1 MIGKHFFVVGVLSC
15 VFVSGPASA
24 EEIIEVT
31 SCDPFEAEVGSG
43 AEMVCVGMED
53 WLSDTGQPEDD
64 PFDGPEGD
72 EYSKGPKK
80 KTKTKTKK
88 SGGGGNPNPGK
99 EEAQRKARCKAC
111 KTASSQCKQGAQ
123 AEELRCETNA
133 RGTAA
138 WRCNINK
145 QQGPG
150 KTPWGCNTNQLYE
163 GLCNT
168 AEPPWNDRD
177 KWEPG
182 GENTQYYCE
191 QSWAVS
197 HPNGSISS
205 EEKLDLSVL
214 FKGVGASSSTTVKST
229 YELQGKNG
237 WQNSCTAAGDA
248 LQDGCDDAAT
258 KCFDENDCSAAERK

>member
-1 MIGKHFFVVGVLSC
+1 MIGRHFFLVGVLC
-15 VFVSGPASA
+15 CALVPGASA

-31 SCDPFEAEVGSG
+31 SCDPFDTQVGDG
-43 AEMVCVGMED
+43 AEMVCVPPPD
-53 WLSDTGQPEDD
+53 WMDDQPEDD
-64 PFDGPEGD
+64 PFDGAEGD
-72 EYSKGPKK
+72 EYNKGGKR
-80 KTKTKTKK
+80 TKTKTKK
-88 SGGGGNPNPGK
+88 KTGGGNPNGSA
-99 EEAQRKARCKAC
+99 EAKRKANCNAC
-111 KTASSQCKQGAQ
+111 KKSADQCKQGAQ
-123 AEELRCETNA
+123 AEELRCGA
-133 RGTAA
+133 RARETAA

-182 GENTQYYCE
+182 GANTQYYCE
-191 QSWAVS
+191 ESWAVS

-214 FKGVGASSSTTVKST
+214 FKGVGASSSTTVNST

-237 WQNSCTAAGDA
+237 WQNSCAAAGDK
-248 LQDGCDDAAT
+248 LQNGCNDAET